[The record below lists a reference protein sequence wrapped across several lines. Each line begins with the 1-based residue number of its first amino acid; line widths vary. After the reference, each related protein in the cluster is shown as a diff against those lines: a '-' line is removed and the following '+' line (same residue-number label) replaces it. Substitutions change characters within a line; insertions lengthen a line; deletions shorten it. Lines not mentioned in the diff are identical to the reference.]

1 MADVMEEKKEE
12 LVPELKME
20 AATLEAPATEVA
32 LEEKNVDV
40 IAPMLE
46 LESINA
52 PVVQEMDKA
61 DEDAF
66 RMEKFSPE
74 EIKQINE
81 FSDKINLRDSNVIV
95 SYGIGAQKHL
105 SEFSDETLK
114 QVRNKDLGAI
124 GEELSHL
131 MADLKYPQEEKKGFL
146 SGLFGKSANKAET
159 LKAYYGKVETGIDS
173 ITESLEAHQQ
183 TLLKDIAIYDK
194 LYENNKIYFKELT
207 MYIAAGKL
215 ALEKARK
222 EELPALKSKAKQSGL
237 AEDAQDV
244 KDYASMCDR
253 FEKKIYDLNLTRTV
267 CLQNAPQIRLLQ
279 SNAVT
284 LNDKIQT
291 AIINTIPMWK
301 NQLVIS
307 LGVAHGQEA
316 VKAQQMVSD
325 TTNEILKKNAEM
337 LHQGTVDIA
346 TENERGIV
354 DLETLQHT
362 NEELIATIDDLM
374 KIQEEGRAKR
384 QQAEAELVKIENQ
397 LKEKMLQASQA

>member
-20 AATLEAPATEVA
+20 AATPEAPATEVA

-105 SEFSDETLK
+105 SEFSDETLR

-222 EELPALKSKAKQSGL
+222 EELPALKSKAEQSGL

>member
-1 MADVMEEKKEE
+1 
-12 LVPELKME
+12 
-20 AATLEAPATEVA
+20 
-32 LEEKNVDV
+32 
-40 IAPMLE
+40 
-46 LESINA
+46 
-52 PVVQEMDKA
+52 
-61 DEDAF
+61 
-66 RMEKFSPE
+66 
-74 EIKQINE
+74 
-81 FSDKINLRDSNVIV
+81 
-95 SYGIGAQKHL
+95 
-105 SEFSDETLK
+105 
-114 QVRNKDLGAI
+114 
-124 GEELSHL
+124 
-131 MADLKYPQEEKKGFL
+131 
-146 SGLFGKSANKAET
+146 
-159 LKAYYGKVETGIDS
+159 
-173 ITESLEAHQQ
+173 
-183 TLLKDIAIYDK
+183 
-194 LYENNKIYFKELT
+194 

-215 ALEKARK
+215 ALQKARD
-222 EELPALKSKAKQSGL
+222 EELPALKEKAAKSGL
-237 AEDAQDV
+237 AEDAQDA

-316 VKAQQMVSD
+316 VKAQRMVSD

-346 TENERGIV
+346 KENERGIV

-374 KIQEEGRAKR
+374 KVQEEGRAKR

>member
-12 LVPELKME
+12 LIPELKVE
-20 AATLEAPATEVA
+20 TIPLETPATEVA

-46 LESINA
+46 LESIDA
-52 PVVQEMDKA
+52 PVVQSMDKQ
-61 DEDAF
+61 DEEAF

-74 EIKQINE
+74 EIKQVNE
-81 FSDKINLRDSNVIV
+81 YADKINLRDSNVIV

-131 MADLKYPQEEKKGFL
+131 MADLKYQPGEKKGFL
-146 SGLFGKSANKAET
+146 SGIFGKSANKAET

-173 ITESLEAHQQ
+173 ITESLEAHRQ

-215 ALEKARK
+215 ALQKARD
-222 EELPALKSKAKQSGL
+222 EELPALKEKAAKSGL
-237 AEDAQDV
+237 AEDAQDA

-316 VKAQQMVSD
+316 VKAQRMVSD

-374 KIQEEGRAKR
+374 KVQEEGRAKR

>member
-20 AATLEAPATEVA
+20 AATPEAPATEVA

-105 SEFSDETLK
+105 SEFSDETLR

-222 EELPALKSKAKQSGL
+222 EELPALKSKAEQSGL

-253 FEKKIYDLNLTRTV
+253 FEKKIYDLNLTRTA

>member
-20 AATLEAPATEVA
+20 AATPEASATEVA

-105 SEFSDETLK
+105 SEFSDETLR

-159 LKAYYGKVETGIDS
+159 LKAYYGRVETGIDS

-222 EELPALKSKAKQSGL
+222 EELPALKSKAEQSGL

>member
-12 LVPELKME
+12 LIPELKVE
-20 AATLEAPATEVA
+20 TIPLETPTTEVA

-46 LESINA
+46 LESIDA
-52 PVVQEMDKA
+52 PVVQSMDKQ
-61 DEDAF
+61 DEEAF

-74 EIKQINE
+74 EIKQVNE
-81 FSDKINLRDSNVIV
+81 YADKINLRDSNVIV

-131 MADLKYPQEEKKGFL
+131 MADLKYQPGEKKGFL
-146 SGLFGKSANKAET
+146 SGIFGKSANKAET

-173 ITESLEAHQQ
+173 ITESLEAHRQ

-215 ALEKARK
+215 ALQKARD
-222 EELPALKSKAKQSGL
+222 EELPALKEKAAKSGL
-237 AEDAQDV
+237 AEDAQDA

-316 VKAQQMVSD
+316 VKAQRMVSD

-374 KIQEEGRAKR
+374 KVQEEGRAKR

>member
-12 LVPELKME
+12 LIPELKVE
-20 AATLEAPATEVA
+20 TIPLETPATEVA

-46 LESINA
+46 LESIDA
-52 PVVQEMDKA
+52 PVVQAMDKQ
-61 DEDAF
+61 DEEAF

-74 EIKQINE
+74 EIKQVNE
-81 FSDKINLRDSNVIV
+81 YADKINLRDSNVIV

-131 MADLKYPQEEKKGFL
+131 MADLKYQPSEKKGFL
-146 SGLFGKSANKAET
+146 SGIFGKSANKAET

-173 ITESLEAHQQ
+173 ITESLEAHRQ

-215 ALEKARK
+215 ALQKARN
-222 EELPALKSKAKQSGL
+222 EDLPALKEKAAKSGL
-237 AEDAQDV
+237 AEDAQDA

-316 VKAQQMVSD
+316 VKAQRMVSD

-374 KIQEEGRAKR
+374 KVQEEGRAKR

>member
-20 AATLEAPATEVA
+20 AATPEAPATEVA

-105 SEFSDETLK
+105 SEFSDETLR

-159 LKAYYGKVETGIDS
+159 LKAYYGRVETGIDS

-222 EELPALKSKAKQSGL
+222 EELPALKSKAEQSGL

>member
-1 MADVMEEKKEE
+1 
-12 LVPELKME
+12 
-20 AATLEAPATEVA
+20 
-32 LEEKNVDV
+32 
-40 IAPMLE
+40 
-46 LESINA
+46 
-52 PVVQEMDKA
+52 
-61 DEDAF
+61 
-66 RMEKFSPE
+66 
-74 EIKQINE
+74 
-81 FSDKINLRDSNVIV
+81 
-95 SYGIGAQKHL
+95 
-105 SEFSDETLK
+105 
-114 QVRNKDLGAI
+114 
-124 GEELSHL
+124 
-131 MADLKYPQEEKKGFL
+131 
-146 SGLFGKSANKAET
+146 
-159 LKAYYGKVETGIDS
+159 
-173 ITESLEAHQQ
+173 
-183 TLLKDIAIYDK
+183 
-194 LYENNKIYFKELT
+194 

-222 EELPALKSKAKQSGL
+222 EELPALKSKAEQSGL

>member
-20 AATLEAPATEVA
+20 AATPEASATEVA

-66 RMEKFSPE
+66 RVEKFSPE

-105 SEFSDETLK
+105 SEFSDETLR

-146 SGLFGKSANKAET
+146 SGLFG
-159 LKAYYGKVETGIDS
+159 
-173 ITESLEAHQQ
+173 
-183 TLLKDIAIYDK
+183 
-194 LYENNKIYFKELT
+194 
-207 MYIAAGKL
+207 
-215 ALEKARK
+215 
-222 EELPALKSKAKQSGL
+222 
-237 AEDAQDV
+237 
-244 KDYASMCDR
+244 
-253 FEKKIYDLNLTRTV
+253 
-267 CLQNAPQIRLLQ
+267 
-279 SNAVT
+279 
-284 LNDKIQT
+284 
-291 AIINTIPMWK
+291 
-301 NQLVIS
+301 
-307 LGVAHGQEA
+307 
-316 VKAQQMVSD
+316 
-325 TTNEILKKNAEM
+325 
-337 LHQGTVDIA
+337 
-346 TENERGIV
+346 
-354 DLETLQHT
+354 
-362 NEELIATIDDLM
+362 
-374 KIQEEGRAKR
+374 
-384 QQAEAELVKIENQ
+384 
-397 LKEKMLQASQA
+397 